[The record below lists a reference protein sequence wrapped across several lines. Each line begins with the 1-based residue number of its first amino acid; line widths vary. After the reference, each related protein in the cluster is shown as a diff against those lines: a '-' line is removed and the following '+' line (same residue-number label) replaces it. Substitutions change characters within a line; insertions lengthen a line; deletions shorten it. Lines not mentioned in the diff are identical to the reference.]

1 MTREAQTPDPRLS
14 INQATIKH
22 ADLAT
27 ALRVTAAAGVRSIG
41 LWREPVNDVGL
52 DVAARM
58 LRDSGLRFST
68 HCRGGFFTLPDGP
81 ERRAALD
88 DNRRA
93 IEETATLAAAGA
105 AGSTAVLVLVAGG
118 LPAGSRDLIGARE
131 RVRDAIGVLAPEAK
145 AAGVT
150 LAIEPLHPMYASD
163 RAVVSTLGQA
173 LDIAGDF
180 EPDVVGAAV
189 DTFHI
194 WWDPQVLEQIARAGR
209 EGRIATY
216 QVCDWKTP
224 LADDVLLSRHYTG
237 DGVIDFASLT
247 RAVIASGYDRDIAG
261 DFEPDVVGAAV
272 DTFHIWWDPQ
282 VLEQIARAG
291 REGRI
296 ATYQVCDWK
305 TPLADDVLLSRHYTG
320 DGVIDFASLTRAV
333 IASGYD
339 RDIEVEIFNADIW
352 ADAPDHVVR
361 RTAETF
367 AEAVSPYLR

>member
-1 MTREAQTPDPRLS
+1 MTLRQAQGPDDRLS
-14 INQATIKH
+14 INQATIKY

-27 ALRVTAAAGVRSIG
+27 ALRVTAEAGVQGIG
-41 LWREPVNDVGL
+41 LWREPVNEVGL

-58 LRDSGLRFST
+58 LADSGLRFTT

-105 AGSTAVLVLVAGG
+105 EGSAAVLVLVAGG
-118 LPAGSRDLIGARE
+118 LPEGSRDLIGARE
-131 RVRDAIGVLAPEAK
+131 RVRDAIGELSADAA

-150 LAIEPLHPMYASD
+150 LAIEPLHPMFGSD
-163 RAVVSTLGQA
+163 RCVVSTLGQA
-173 LDIAGDF
+173 LDIAADF
-180 EPDVVGAAV
+180 DPAVVGAAV

-194 WWDPQVLEQIARAGR
+194 WWDPQVLDQIARAGR

-224 LADDVLLSRHYTG
+224 LPADVLLSRHYPG

-247 RAVIASGYDRDIAG
+247 QAV
-261 DFEPDVVGAAV
+261 V
-272 DTFHIWWDPQ
+272 
-282 VLEQIARAG
+282 
-291 REGRI
+291 
-296 ATYQVCDWK
+296 AT
-305 TPLADDVLLSRHYTG
+305 
-320 DGVIDFASLTRAV
+320 
-333 IASGYD
+333 GYD

-352 ADAPDHVVR
+352 AQDPAEVVR
-361 RTAETF
+361 RTAESF
-367 AEAVSPYLR
+367 AAAVSPHLV

>member
-1 MTREAQTPDPRLS
+1 MSGPDPRLS

-22 ADLAT
+22 ANLEE
-27 ALRVTAAAGVRSIG
+27 ALRVTAGAGIQAIG
-41 LWREPVNDVGL
+41 LWREPVNEVGL

-58 LRDSGLRFST
+58 LADSGLRLST

-81 ERRAALD
+81 QRTAALD

-93 IEETATLAAAGA
+93 IEEAATLAAAGA
-105 AGSTAVLVLVAGG
+105 EGSTAVLVLVAGG
-118 LPAGSRDLIGARE
+118 LPEGSRDLLGARE
-131 RVRDAIGVLAPEAK
+131 RVRDAIGVLVADAQ

-173 LDIAGDF
+173 LDIAADF
-180 EPDVVGAAV
+180 DAGVVGAAV

-194 WWDPQVLEQIARAGR
+194 WWDPQVLDQIARAGR

-224 LADDVLLSRHYTG
+224 LPADVLLGRHYMG

-247 RAVIASGYDRDIAG
+247 DAVIQ
-261 DFEPDVVGAAV
+261 
-272 DTFHIWWDPQ
+272 T
-282 VLEQIARAG
+282 
-291 REGRI
+291 
-296 ATYQVCDWK
+296 
-305 TPLADDVLLSRHYTG
+305 
-320 DGVIDFASLTRAV
+320 
-333 IASGYD
+333 GYD

-352 ADAPDHVVR
+352 ADAAENVVR
-361 RTAETF
+361 RTAEAF
-367 AEAVSPYLR
+367 AVAVSPHLR